1 MARLLVL
8 LLALL
13 AAAPAAAAETRALE
27 VEGRLTLGP
36 AWDSNVQRQSAG
48 PGVVADATLFLLAG
62 ADLRW
67 RQGEDHLTSLSWDGG
82 SRVFAATGSE
92 DQLAHLL
99 AASHALRLDERW
111 TAGVELR
118 RRDQLL
124 RDGARDSSDTAGN
137 LLLAWEAHPLF
148 APRLRA
154 GWRRF
159 DWWPDDRWSGE
170 GPWAGIGIQAR
181 PFARHVASAGFESH
195 LRDHPG
201 RREVLHQAHLGWS
214 WRGPLLLSGGY
225 LLGHAASDRPGYAS
239 IRHRFQVLLGAR
251 LPARLLLSAQG
262 VLQLVRFPEGFR
274 LDQFTVA
281 DDEESLSSL
290 SLKLARPIGAGL
302 SVEARYQLHL
312 ATFLR
317 ADLAYERH
325 VLGTAV
331 TWRF

>member
-1 MARLLVL
+1 MQR
-8 LLALL
+8 LLALAFVL
-13 AAAPAAAAETRALE
+13 ALAAPAAAQERRALE
-27 VEGRLTLGP
+27 WEGRLTLGP
-36 AWDSNVQRQSAG
+36 GWDTNVQRRSAG
-48 PGVVADATLFLLAG
+48 PGVVADGTLFLLGG

-67 RQGEDHLTSLSWDGG
+67 RQGEGHLTTLSWDGG
-82 SRVFAATGSE
+82 SRVFAENGGE

-99 AASHALRLDERW
+99 AASHALQLGEAW
-111 TAGVELR
+111 VAGAELR

-124 RDGARDSSDTAGN
+124 RDGERDAAETAGN
-137 LLLAWEAHPLF
+137 LFVAWDAHQLF

-159 DWWPDDRWSGE
+159 DWWPDERWSGE
-170 GPWAGIGIQAR
+170 GPWAGITVQAR
-181 PFARHVASAGFESH
+181 PWRRHVASAGYEAH
-195 LRDHPG
+195 LRDHPE
-201 RREVLHQAHLGWS
+201 RRETLHQGHLGWS
-214 WRGPLLLSGGY
+214 WRGPILLSGGY
-225 LLGHAASDRPGYAS
+225 LLGHATSDRPGYAS
-239 IRHRFQVLLGAR
+239 VRHRFQALLGAR
-251 LPARLLLSAQG
+251 LPAGLLLNAQA

-312 ATFLR
+312 ATFVR
-317 ADLAYERH
+317 ADLSYERH
-325 VLGTAV
+325 LLGTAV